1 MVDTSSSDDSNSALY
16 SRSRV
21 EILDGAIRHLRA
33 ANRSSPRRTAEWL
46 LTELLECDRA
56 DLYAEP
62 ERSVSPEVETQFEE
76 MVDRRV
82 DGEPIQH
89 ILGYAS
95 FYGLKFEVSPDVM
108 VPRPETE
115 LVVERALSCLEGVE
129 EPRVFD
135 VGTGSGCIALTIKHE
150 RPDALV
156 YGCDV
161 SRNALAVA
169 RRNAGRL
176 SLDVEFFMS
185 DVSGNTRPEVGSRGL
200 DLIVSN
206 PPYIPRAEATSLPD
220 VVRNYDPEVALFA
233 NDDPLSVYRDLT
245 SWVHRLC
252 RPEGAFVFEVHAD
265 YGEKVKS
272 VLVQNGI
279 RDVHLQRDL
288 NNRPRIIWGH
298 APETAS

>member
-1 MVDTSSSDDSNSALY
+1 MVDTSSSNDSDSVF
-16 SRSRV
+16 SSPSRV
-21 EILDGAIRHLRA
+21 DVLAGAIRRLRA

-56 DLYAEP
+56 ELYAEP
-62 ERSVSPEVETQFEE
+62 ERSVPPEVETQFEE

-95 FYGLKFEVSPDVM
+95 FYGLTFEVSPAVM

-129 EPRVFD
+129 EPRVLD
-135 VGTGSGCIALTIKHE
+135 VGTGSGCITLTIKHQ
-150 RPDALV
+150 RPDAFV

-161 SRNALAVA
+161 SRDALDVA
-169 RRNAGRL
+169 RRNASRL
-176 SLDVEFFMS
+176 SLDVEFFVS
-185 DVSGNTRPEVGSRGL
+185 DVSGDTGPEVGTRGL
-200 DLIVSN
+200 DLMVSN

-233 NDDPLSVYRDLT
+233 DDDPLSIYRDLT

-272 VLVQNGI
+272 VLVENGI
-279 RDVHLQRDL
+279 RDVHLERDL

-298 APETAS
+298 APKAAS